1 MTNLYGLT
9 ETELEKFVLDKGYKK
24 FAGRQLFQWMYQ
36 KGRYDFSDMTNLSKG
51 FRSEL
56 ENNCH
61 VSLPV
66 VEKVQRSADGTIK
79 YLFRLGDGDCVEA
92 VKIPEYDR
100 LTLCISSQV
109 GCPLG
114 CQFCRTSGMGFMRD
128 LEVGE
133 ILAQVAVIRAGL
145 SSEERITNLVFMGM
159 GEPFLNYENI
169 KKAVEILRSE
179 KGFGIGYRKIT
190 ISTSGH
196 VDGIYRLS
204 DDLLKIRLA
213 ISLNCADQ
221 DVRRK
226 LMPIAN
232 KYPLPELKRAAQYYC
247 DKFGMRVTFEYLM
260 LSGITDTLE
269 MAQKLAEFIKGVPCK
284 INLINYNPAE
294 DMPPDLKPSTNED
307 LLAFRDYL
315 DPRAPAVTVRNS
327 RGADIKA
334 ACGQLA
340 GERG

>member
-1 MTNLYGLT
+1 MINLYGLT
-9 ETELEKFVLDKGYKK
+9 ESELEQFVIDNGYKQ

-36 KGRYDFSDMTNLSKG
+36 KGRYDFSEMTNLSRD

-56 ENNCH
+56 ENNCR
-61 VSLPV
+61 VSLPA

-79 YLFRLGDGDCVEA
+79 YLFHLEDDEYVEA
-92 VKIPEYDR
+92 VKIPEYNR

-114 CQFCRTSGMGFMRD
+114 CRFCRTAGMGFIRD

-145 SSEERITNLVFMGM
+145 SADQRITNLVFMGM
-159 GEPFLNYENI
+159 GEPFLNYENV

-190 ISTSGH
+190 VSTSGH

-204 DDLLKIRLA
+204 DDLLKVRLA

-232 KYPLPELKRAAQYYC
+232 KYPLSELKRAARYYC
-247 DKFGMRVTFEYLM
+247 DKFGVRVTFEYLM
-260 LSGITDTLE
+260 LAGITDTLE
-269 MAQKLAEFIKGVPCK
+269 MAQKLVEFIQGIPCK
-284 INLINYNPAE
+284 INLINYNPA
-294 DMPPDLKPSTNED
+294 DKMPSDLKPSPNEA

-315 DPRAPAVTVRNS
+315 YPRAPAVTLRNS
-327 RGADIKA
+327 RGTDIKA

-340 GERG
+340 ADRE